1 MAMGKGPEVDYFQ
14 EFKRIIFTSWLVDV
28 IGYYV
33 ILYFYFS
40 SDADSTSTSASL
52 LWYLVPSCLY
62 SLAFWLSGC
71 AISAIYLAAYIFSYT
86 RAVPRMIAITYGEE
100 ERVEIVQILK
110 QDSEDRIASIFTDC
124 FPVLKG
130 SPPPPH
136 TTEETHVNAYSRKTD
151 CWDKRD
157 NRGYSDHSPF

>member
-1 MAMGKGPEVDYFQ
+1 MAMAKGPEVDYVQ

-52 LWYLVPSCLY
+52 LWYLVPSCIH

-71 AISAIYLAAYIFSYT
+71 AISVIYLAAYIFSYT

-110 QDSEDRIASIFTDC
+110 QDSDDRIAAIFTDC

-130 SPPPPH
+130 SPPPQP
-136 TTEETHVNAYSRKTD
+136 TT
-151 CWDKRD
+151 RD
-157 NRGYSDHSPF
+157 SPRVLKENGLLG